1 MLPDIRKFLPDE
13 KKRRS
18 LRLILGLIYSLYN
31 AIIGLLMGSVWHI
44 TISVYYTLLLAVK
57 VIVYSCLKSKN
68 TDKMSTRIFITTCI
82 LLFLISLSLIAPV
95 ILMIT
100 NERPV
105 IFPLEIA
112 IVIAAYT
119 TYKVTVAVIGFVKKC
134 RTTNILISE
143 IVSISMIEAILSILT
158 LQNTLITVN
167 DGAGDPGLTVL
178 SAVSSAVGI
187 AAILYLVLRLILLYF
202 RLKKLANNLLL

>member
-119 TYKVTVAVIGFVKKC
+119 TYKVTVAVIVFVKKR

-202 RLKKLANNLLL
+202 RLKKACE